1 MRDKLSENSTESQ
14 TGLSKSLKMFL
25 KYSRECGEALLHPLQ
40 PALKKV
46 QIWSVACLKG
56 TLPDNLDA
64 VLLVILNGVP

>member
-1 MRDKLSENSTESQ
+1 MPESSTESQ
-14 TGLSKSLKMFL
+14 IGLSKSLKMLL
-25 KYSRECGEALLHPLQ
+25 KYFCECGGALLHPLQ

>member
-1 MRDKLSENSTESQ
+1 ML
-14 TGLSKSLKMFL
+14 L
-25 KYSRECGEALLHPLQ
+25 KYFCECGEALLHPLQ